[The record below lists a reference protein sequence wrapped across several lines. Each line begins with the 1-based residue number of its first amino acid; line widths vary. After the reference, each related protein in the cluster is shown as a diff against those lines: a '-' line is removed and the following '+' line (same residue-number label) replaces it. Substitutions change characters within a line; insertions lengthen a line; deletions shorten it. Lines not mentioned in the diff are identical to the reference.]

1 MNKDI
6 LKIVN
11 KNTVFRDTVKNKNKI
26 RQHGAKTGSSQSEGQ
41 KNNYKK

>member
-1 MNKDI
+1 MNKEI

-11 KNTVFRDTVKNKNKI
+11 KNTVFRDTVKKKKKI

-41 KNNYKK
+41 KNDSKK